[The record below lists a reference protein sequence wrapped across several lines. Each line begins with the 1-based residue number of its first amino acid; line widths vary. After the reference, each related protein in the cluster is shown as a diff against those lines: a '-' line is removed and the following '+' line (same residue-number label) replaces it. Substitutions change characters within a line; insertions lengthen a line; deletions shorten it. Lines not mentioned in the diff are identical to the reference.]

1 MNPQMGPGLRKAKDL
16 PLWSQ
21 GEAGSSFRHPVIVA
35 PMPRVDFYRILGV
48 SREASEDVIK
58 KAYRKLVFEH
68 HPDRNP
74 HSKQAEEKIRE
85 INAAYEV
92 IGDAEARRNYDR
104 LNWGDEFAPDV
115 VDVTVLLEEMERKL
129 FDEGRKELFALLVKD
144 VTTIKAEL
152 ALIRERVVK
161 EQGYDSFKE
170 TLVHQR
176 AAEVMPDLVT
186 DEMNG
191 RKTRLVEV
199 ATQMMV
205 SQGVVARNDE
215 GGIRSLRSRLD
226 EQFNR
231 GRLHGFASALELFYE
246 RR

>member
-1 MNPQMGPGLRKAKDL
+1 
-16 PLWSQ
+16 
-21 GEAGSSFRHPVIVA
+21 
-35 PMPRVDFYRILGV
+35 MPRVDFYRILGV
-48 SREASEDVIK
+48 SREASDDVIK

-74 HSKQAEEKIRE
+74 NSKEAEEKIRE

-115 VDVTVLLEEMERKL
+115 VDVGALLEEMEKKL
-129 FDEGRKELFALLVKD
+129 FDEGRKELFAVLMKD
-144 VTTIKAEL
+144 VPKIKAEL

-161 EQGYDSFKE
+161 DQGYDSFKE

-176 AAEVMPDLVT
+176 AAEIMPELAT
-186 DEMNG
+186 DEMEG
-191 RKTRLVEV
+191 RRKRLVDV

-205 SQGVVARNDE
+205 SQGVVGRNDE
-215 GGIRSLRSRLD
+215 GGIRSLRARLD
-226 EQFNR
+226 EQFKK

>member
-1 MNPQMGPGLRKAKDL
+1 
-16 PLWSQ
+16 
-21 GEAGSSFRHPVIVA
+21 
-35 PMPRVDFYRILGV
+35 MPRVDFYRVLGV
-48 SREASEDVIK
+48 SREASDDVIK

-74 HSKQAEEKIRE
+74 DSTEAEEKIRE

-115 VDVTVLLEEMERKL
+115 VDVAVLLEEMEKKL
-129 FDEGRKELFALLVKD
+129 FDEGRKELFALLMKD
-144 VTTIKAEL
+144 VPRIKAEL

-161 EQGYDSFKE
+161 DQGYDSFKE
-170 TLVHQR
+170 TLVHER
-176 AAEVMPDLVT
+176 AAEIMPELAT
-186 DEMNG
+186 EEMEG
-191 RKTRLVEV
+191 RRKRLIEV

-205 SQGVVARNDE
+205 SQGVVGRNDE
-215 GGIRSLRSRLD
+215 GGIRSLRARLD
-226 EQFNR
+226 EQFKK
-231 GRLHGFASALELFYE
+231 GRLHGFASALELLYE

>member
-1 MNPQMGPGLRKAKDL
+1 
-16 PLWSQ
+16 
-21 GEAGSSFRHPVIVA
+21 
-35 PMPRVDFYRILGV
+35 MPRVDFYRILGV
-48 SREASEDVIK
+48 SREASDDLIK

-74 HSKQAEEKIRE
+74 NSKEAEEKIRE

-115 VDVTVLLEEMERKL
+115 VDVGALLEEMEKKL
-129 FDEGRKELFALLVKD
+129 FDEGRKELFAVLMKD
-144 VTTIKAEL
+144 VPKIKSEL
-152 ALIRERVVK
+152 ALVRERVVK
-161 EQGYDSFKE
+161 DQGYDSFKE

-176 AAEVMPDLVT
+176 AAEIMPELAT
-186 DEMNG
+186 DEMEG
-191 RKTRLVEV
+191 RRKRLVDV

-205 SQGVVARNDE
+205 SQGVVGRNDE
-215 GGIRSLRSRLD
+215 GGIRSLRARLD
-226 EQFNR
+226 EQFR
-231 GRLHGFASALELFYE
+231 KGRLHGFASALELFYE

>member
-1 MNPQMGPGLRKAKDL
+1 
-16 PLWSQ
+16 
-21 GEAGSSFRHPVIVA
+21 
-35 PMPRVDFYRILGV
+35 MPRVDFYRILGV

-74 HSKQAEEKIRE
+74 DSKHAEDKIRE

-115 VDVTVLLEEMERKL
+115 VDVAVLLEEMEKKL
-129 FDEGRKELFALLVKD
+129 FDEGRKELFALLMKD
-144 VTTIKAEL
+144 VTRVKAEL
-152 ALIRERVVK
+152 ALIRSRVVSD
-161 EQGYDSFKE
+161 QGYDSFKE
-170 TLVHQR
+170 TLVHDR
-176 AAEVMPDLVT
+176 AREVMAELVT

-191 RKTRLVEV
+191 RKKRLLEV
-199 ATQMMV
+199 AVQMMV
-205 SQGVVARNDE
+205 SQGVVGRNDE
-215 GGIRSLRSRLD
+215 GGIRSLRTRLD
-226 EQFNR
+226 EQFTR
-231 GRLHGFASALELFYE
+231 GRLHGFSSALELFYE

>member
-1 MNPQMGPGLRKAKDL
+1 
-16 PLWSQ
+16 
-21 GEAGSSFRHPVIVA
+21 
-35 PMPRVDFYRILGV
+35 MPRVDFYRILGV
-48 SREASEDVIK
+48 SREASDDVIK

-74 HSKQAEEKIRE
+74 NSKEAEEKIRE

-104 LNWGDEFAPDV
+104 LKWGDEFAPDV
-115 VDVTVLLEEMERKL
+115 VDVGALLEEMEKKL
-129 FDEGRKELFALLVKD
+129 FDEGRKELFAVLMKD
-144 VTTIKAEL
+144 VPKIKSEL
-152 ALIRERVVK
+152 ALVRERVVK
-161 EQGYDSFKE
+161 DQGYDSFKE

-176 AAEVMPDLVT
+176 AAEIMPELAT
-186 DEMNG
+186 DEMEG
-191 RKTRLVEV
+191 RRKRLVDV

-205 SQGVVARNDE
+205 SQGVVGRNDE
-215 GGIRSLRSRLD
+215 AGIRSLRARLD
-226 EQFNR
+226 EQFKK